1 MQPRVLQRFALTA
14 VLVLG
19 AGVSVVST
27 SAARPTRPGPQVR
40 SAKSSVFSL
49 FGGVAQLRLNANRVD
64 CNVINNKG
72 NQCDNPYGSGTVE
85 GGFWPNGTGDNYVFN
100 GGLQVAGTVFSDPA
114 AGQTPFSWDG
124 DTVGVFFMDP
134 TGFYQEG
141 DAITN
146 IYSSLNSNDV
156 ASWPA
161 AAYVKDPSLYNAA
174 LLGRLS
180 ISQQDTWV
188 RYWDG
193 NTSIT
198 SGRKHAMGLLVEQ
211 RGLLWNFPAGN
222 QDILYFL
229 FRFINITST
238 NAADYAGLS
247 AAGYTGTDIAAIVQI
262 AQNFHDAVSAQYNIT
277 LPTTGYT
284 FHNVFANYFQ
294 DADEGNQSSLNYSQ
308 AVLPFSLVAVM
319 KDNYKEALWGYPA
332 GVFGEPF
339 YPAPGFEAVKYL
351 KSPVNPLTGREFGI
365 SVWGNTCNASYA
377 GCTFQDA
384 DGVPQ
389 MYRYISGQV
398 SPSQGDGICNSDP
411 VLLHTCNSIQG
422 PADTRFFQASGPF
435 ELAPGQ
441 SSVIVVA
448 LVFAA
453 PLHKWAATTN
463 GIYSMPAGSLDGS
476 QGTNYVAA
484 TDAAAPLFVPGW
496 PAQPDTLAI
505 AGTRSGA
512 AVCTTLCGKT
522 ATIRDPVERPM
533 GWGQF
538 SDVNGDQIIEQNEVQ
553 TAPGSLLD
561 KAKVAQAI
569 FDAKFLLPFAPD
581 APTFYLVPGD
591 NSVTIAWTKSNTEN
605 VFTGGG
611 DPYYAVASSDTSAL
625 YDPDY
630 RQYDVE
636 GYRIWRG
643 RTAAEMQLVAQFDY
657 SGTVL
662 TDYTGQVFDAN
673 NPNCAPEIGLGSTG
687 DTLLSPQDPTAKY
700 ANNCAVKFQY
710 PYTGTGP
717 SVDYPLAGTIVQIP
731 PGGRTQLANG
741 NVLVLQADTAVVG
754 GASGL
759 PALIDNGVPFA
770 YIDNQV
776 SNGFQYFY
784 AVSAFDVNSVKSG
797 PSSLQSSLVPKSV
810 TPRPT
815 GTNALAPVII
825 SGIYGDDTTRLDPT
839 KSSLAIDPATGAF
852 SGIVPPTNATSFSFL
867 ASVAGALAPGDIT
880 AHIDSVT
887 PGSVG
892 GFGGPYGKMYVTFS
906 SGPDTSRAAF
916 GFDNGKGYN
925 QLDVTDP
932 TNWVPFSASAPLVE
946 YDSTRSAALGIL
958 PLRSLGARMPVQFS
972 GFIAPMGAISDGN
985 YTMSSRRYP
994 WSGQTPAEN
1003 HSAYL
1008 NHAVW
1013 YDEGGSEPPQP
1024 TLSPFASPDH
1034 SNGKLTGVSMIYEPL
1049 TYRLPNTGTPPGINL
1064 LARYVQY
1071 GTSLGHPGDFVV
1083 TWNADSTISV
1093 RDSTDHVNLPFSPEM
1108 RASWGFL
1115 NERALVA
1122 SGVAD
1127 GDIADGTGSPTVGVV
1142 GYWHRYTIVPV
1153 CSITF
1158 GTTCSVLQNKAEFE
1172 PINYDNTGAAN
1183 GNGIELYIDGMYF
1196 IMQMSALPAAGT
1208 KWHLKAVAG
1217 VVDATCSTYAPATPA
1232 AVPASCSG
1240 YTYAALPYSSPY
1252 VPGLNV
1258 KMRVTQAFTIA
1269 KAAGN
1274 LNNIHTVPDPYYV
1287 TNSLETSAN
1296 TKVLEFVNL
1305 PNQCI
1310 IRIYSVSGILVRVLT
1325 HNDPTGGGLA
1335 VWDLR
1340 NRNNQFVASGV
1351 YFYHVEAPDGS
1362 TKIGRFTVVN
1372 FAQ

>member
-27 SAARPTRPGPQVR
+27 SAARPTRPGPRVQ
-40 SAKSSVFSL
+40 SAKSMFSL

-64 CNVINNKG
+64 CNVMNNKG
-72 NQCDNPYGSGTVE
+72 NQCNNPFGSGTVE

-100 GGLQVAGTVFSDPA
+100 GGLQVAGTVVSDTT
-114 AGQTPFSWDG
+114 AGESPFQWDG

-141 DAITN
+141 DAVTN
-146 IYSSLNSNDV
+146 IYSSLNANDV
-156 ASWPA
+156 AAWPN
-161 AAYVKDPSLYNAA
+161 AAYVKDPTLYNAA

-211 RGLLWNFPAGN
+211 RGLLWNFPSGN

-229 FRFINITST
+229 FRFINITSV
-238 NAADYAGLS
+238 NRADYANLS
-247 AAGYTGTDIAAIVQI
+247 AAGYSSGDIDSIVNIAVAFHNAAL
-262 AQNFHDAVSAQYNIT
+262 ATYNVTI
-277 LPTTGYT
+277 PNSGYT

-308 AVLPFSLVAVM
+308 AVFPFSLVSVM

-332 GVFGEPF
+332 SVFGEPF
-339 YPAPGFEAVKYL
+339 FPAPGFEAVKYL
-351 KSPVNPLTGREFGI
+351 KSPINPQTGKEFGI

-384 DGVPQ
+384 NGVPQ

-398 SPSQGDGICNSDP
+398 SPAQGDGICNANP
-411 VLLHTCNSIQG
+411 VTEHTCNSIQG
-422 PADTRFFQASGPF
+422 PADTRFFEASGPF
-435 ELAPGQ
+435 DLAPGQ

-453 PLHKWAATTN
+453 PLHKWVATTN
-463 GIYSMPAGSLDGS
+463 APYAMPAGQLE
-476 QGTNYVAA
+476 NYIGG
-484 TDAAAPLFVPGW
+484 TDAAAPSFVPGW
-496 PAQPDTLAI
+496 PAQSSALA
-505 AGTRSGA
+505 AGA
-512 AVCTTLCGKT
+512 IVCTTSCDKT

-533 GWGQF
+533 GWGQY
-538 SDVNGDQIIEQNEVQ
+538 SDVNGDGIIEQDEVQ

-569 FDAKFLLPFAPD
+569 FDAKFLLPFAPE

-605 VFTGGG
+605 VAAGGG
-611 DPYYAVASSDTSAL
+611 DPYFAVASDPTSAL

-643 RTAAEMQLVAQFDY
+643 RTAAELQIVAQFDY
-657 SGTVL
+657 AGTAL

-673 NPNCAPEIGLGSTG
+673 HPNCAPELGLGSASDVNPLT
-687 DTLLSPQDPTAKY
+687 Q
-700 ANNCAVKFQY
+700 NNCAVKFQY

-717 SVDYPLAGTIVQIP
+717 SVDVPLAGNVVQIP

-741 NVLVLQADTAVVG
+741 SVLVLQADTAVTG
-754 GASGL
+754 GASGNL
-759 PALIDNGVPFA
+759 ALIDNGVPFA
-770 YIDNQV
+770 FTDNTAA
-776 SNGFQYFY
+776 NGFQYFY
-784 AVSAFDVNSVKSG
+784 AVSAFDINSVKSG

-810 TPRPT
+810 TPRPA
-815 GTNALAPVII
+815 GTNAVAPVLVV
-825 SGIYGDDTTRLDPT
+825 GVFGDDTTSLNPG
-839 KSSLAIDPATGAF
+839 KSNLAVDGATGEF
-852 SGIVPPTNATSFSFL
+852 SGLVPPTNGASFGFL
-867 ASVAGALAPGDIT
+867 ATVAAALPPGAVT
-880 AHIDSVT
+880 AKIDSVGVGANTDIST
-887 PGSVG
+887 P
-892 GFGGPYGKMYVTFS
+892 PPTIYVSLISGTDTIREAIAAPDATFS
-906 SGPDTSRAAF
+906 AAPDSTNDVAF
-916 GFDNGKGYN
+916 SVAY
-925 QLDVTDP
+925 
-932 TNWVPFSASAPLVE
+932 PLVK
-946 YDSTRSAALGIL
+946 YDPARAAALGIA
-958 PLRSLGARMPVQFS
+958 SSFVSAARMPVLF
-972 GFIAPMGAISDGN
+972 
-985 YTMSSRRYP
+985 
-994 WSGQTPAEN
+994 SGQTVPLSASDAG
-1003 HSAYL
+1003 HTLIDLRYGVPGGADADASAYL
-1008 NHAVW
+1008 LHAVW
-1013 YDEGGSEPPQP
+1013 YNEGGTEPPQP
-1024 TLSPFASPDH
+1024 TINPFGSQ
-1034 SNGKLTGVSMIYEPL
+1034 SNTNGALTGVDIIYQP
-1049 TYRLPNTGTPPGINL
+1049 TAYRLPIAGGAAAHEIPV
-1064 LARYVQY
+1064 AQRYVIY
-1071 GTSLGHPGDFVV
+1071 NTPAAYYPADFVV
-1083 TWNADSTISV
+1083 TWNADSSLTV
-1093 RDSTDHVNLPFSPEM
+1093 RDSTHHVFLPFRTDLGPG
-1108 RASWGFL
+1108 WGFV
-1115 NERALVA
+1115 NERVYTAA
-1122 SGVAD
+1122 NFYAD
-1127 GDIADGTGSPTVGVV
+1127 GYGAPVPTVV
-1142 GYWHRYTIVPV
+1142 GYHHQYGLHPACDYTGAA
-1153 CSITF
+1153 CT
-1158 GTTCSVLQNKAEFE
+1158 VLQNKAEYE
-1172 PINYDNTGAAN
+1172 QVDVNNAGPATGS
-1183 GNGIELYIDGMYF
+1183 GIVLYIDGMF
-1196 IMQMSALPAAGT
+1196 FEMQMTALPAAGT
-1208 KWHLKAVAG
+1208 KWHLKAVSG
-1217 VVDATCSTYAPATPA
+1217 TLTATCPTLPTSIAN
-1232 AVPASCSG
+1232 VPASCSG
-1240 YTYAALPYSSPY
+1240 YKYTAAAIRPAY
-1252 VPGLNV
+1252 VPGLQYKLIV
-1258 KMRVTQAFTIA
+1258 QQAFGIA
-1269 KAAGN
+1269 KTAGN